1 MEYLSVTNA
10 QACILE
16 SVKLLAA
23 ESVGLEQSLGRV
35 LAEDVRANRD
45 LPPYDV
51 SAMDGYAVRSADL
64 ANIPATLAVIEDI
77 KAGDLPA
84 KIVQAGQCARIMTGA
99 PVPQGADAVIRVE
112 DTLASTDNLVQIN
125 VAVKPGNDI
134 RMQGEGM
141 RDGDVV
147 LAAGTGITPGV
158 IGVLATVKQAQ
169 VQVYRRPR
177 VAILSTGN
185 ELEDIDDPVNP
196 NKIPNSNS
204 YALMAQVQALGIE
217 PDLLG
222 IARDDPAELEEYLQ
236 RGLRFD
242 VLLVSGGTS
251 VGVHDYVRPTVEALG
266 VQMKFWRVAM
276 KPGHP
281 VAFGVL
287 QRNGDRTSKAVEVDG
302 GQDTVCEAFGAGL
315 PASPRS
321 RNLPLRGN
329 VSRGP
334 VQDARSAATQAYLAD
349 RQGSEHRA
357 TQRAEGWLHSSREPT
372 GLPLAGEC
380 AASTA
385 FVFGLPG
392 NPVSSMVCFE
402 QFVAPALRRMMGH
415 QRLFRRTITAR
426 LAHSAQHRP
435 GRTEF
440 VRVTLAKEEGGY
452 SATSTG
458 AQGSGMLLSMARA
471 DGLLVIPAASTGLAS
486 GSAVTVQLLDRTV
499 FQDDTGFK
507 E

>member
-1 MEYLSVTNA
+1 MEYLSVSAA
-10 QACILE
+10 QQCILE
-16 SVKLLAA
+16 SVTVLGA
-23 ESVGLEQSLGRV
+23 ESVKLEQSLGRV
-35 LAEDVRANRD
+35 LAVDVRANRD

-51 SAMDGYAVRSADL
+51 SAMDGFAVRSADL
-64 ANIPATLAVIEDI
+64 TNVPATLAIIEDI
-77 KAGDLPA
+77 KAGDMPI
-84 KIVQAGQCARIMTGA
+84 KTVQVGQCARIMTGA

-112 DTLASTDNLVQIN
+112 DTLVLPDDKVQIK

-134 RMQGEGM
+134 RLQGEGM
-141 RDGDVV
+141 RNREAV
-147 LAAGTGITPGV
+147 LAAGTEITPGV
-158 IGVLATVKQAQ
+158 IGILATVKNAQ

-185 ELEDIDDPVNP
+185 ELEDMDDPVDP

-217 PDLLG
+217 PALLG

-236 RGLRFD
+236 RGLKFD

-251 VGVHDYVRPTVEALG
+251 VGVHDYVRPTIEALG

-287 QRNGDRTSKAVEVDG
+287 QRNINGTSKAVEAD
-302 GQDTVCEAFGAGL
+302 A
-315 PASPRS
+315 
-321 RNLPLRGN
+321 
-329 VSRGP
+329 
-334 VQDARSAATQAYLAD
+334 VQGARSATTQAYLAD
-349 RQGSEHRA
+349 RQGNERRA
-357 TQRAEGWLHSSREPT
+357 TQQ
-372 GLPLAGEC
+372 C
-380 AASTA
+380 AVSTA

-402 QFVAPALRRMMGH
+402 EFVAPALRSMMGH
-415 QRLFRRTITAR
+415 TRLYRRTIAAR
-426 LAHSAQHRP
+426 LTHNLKHQP

-440 VRVTLAKEEGGY
+440 VRVTLAKEDDGY
-452 SATSTG
+452 AATSTG

-471 DGLLVIPAASTGLAS
+471 DGLMVVPAESTGLDA
-486 GSAVTVQLLDRTV
+486 GTQVTVQLLDGTV
-499 FQDDTGFK
+499 FQDDAGFR

>member
-84 KIVQAGQCARIMTGA
+84 KTVQAGQCARIMTGA
-99 PVPQGADAVIRVE
+99 SVPQGADAVIRVE

-147 LAAGTGITPGV
+147 LTAGTAITPGV

-251 VGVHDYVRPTVEALG
+251 VGVHDYVRPTVETLG

-287 QRNGDRTSKAVEVDG
+287 QRKVNAT
-302 GQDTVCEAFGAGL
+302 
-315 PASPRS
+315 PR
-321 RNLPLRGN
+321 
-329 VSRGP
+329 
-334 VQDARSAATQAYLAD
+334 
-349 RQGSEHRA
+349 
-357 TQRAEGWLHSSREPT
+357 
-372 GLPLAGEC
+372 
-380 AASTA
+380 A

-426 LAHSAQHRP
+426 LTHSVKHRP

-440 VRVTLAKEEGGY
+440 VRVTLAKEEGGYY

>member
-1 MEYLSVTNA
+1 MEYLSVTDA
-10 QACILE
+10 QKCILE

-23 ESVGLEQSLGRV
+23 EPVMLEQSLGRV
-35 LAEDVRANRD
+35 LAGDVRANRD

-64 ANIPATLAVIEDI
+64 TNIPAILEVIEDI
-77 KAGDLPA
+77 KAGDMPGKA
-84 KIVQAGQCARIMTGA
+84 VRTGQCARIMTGA

-112 DTLASTDNLVQIN
+112 DTRPFAEGKVRIN
-125 VAVKPGNDI
+125 AAVKPSNDV
-134 RMQGEGM
+134 RAQGEGM
-141 RDGDVV
+141 RNGDVV
-147 LAAGTGITPGV
+147 LTAGTEITPGV
-158 IGVLATVKQAQ
+158 IGVLATVKKAQ

-185 ELEDIDDPVNP
+185 ELEDMDDPVDP

-222 IARDDPAELEEYLQ
+222 IARDDPVELEEYLQ

-287 QRNGDRTSKAVEVDG
+287 QRNINGTSKSVEADG

-315 PASPRS
+315 PASPHS

-329 VSRGP
+329 VSSGP
-334 VQDARSAATQAYLAD
+334 VQGAGSAATQAYLSD

-357 TQRAEGWLHSSREPT
+357 TQRAEGWLQSSREPT

-380 AASTA
+380 AVPTV

-415 QRLFRRTITAR
+415 ERLFRRTITAR
-426 LAHSAQHRP
+426 LTHNVKHHP

-440 VRVTLAKEEGGY
+440 VRVTLAEDGGGH
-452 SATSTG
+452 AVTSTG

-471 DGLLVIPAASTGLAS
+471 DGLLVVPPQSTGLVA
-486 GSAVTVQLLDRTV
+486 GAAVTVLLLDGTV
-499 FQDDTGFK
+499 FQNDVGFGV
-507 E
+507 